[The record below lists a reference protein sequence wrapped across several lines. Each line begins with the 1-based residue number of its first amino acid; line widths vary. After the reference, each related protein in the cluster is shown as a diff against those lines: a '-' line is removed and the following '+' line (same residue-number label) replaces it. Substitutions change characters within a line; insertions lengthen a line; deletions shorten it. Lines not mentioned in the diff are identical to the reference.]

1 MSQKAEST
9 DVYVGVGE
17 RARLLGDVWVCTTA
31 GRSTC
36 GTPLSENE
44 RGGGVRSTLLL
55 LGGPIPAGKEEDMAV
70 MKSSPFSDG
79 PPKHIK

>member
-1 MSQKAEST
+1 MEA
-9 DVYVGVGE
+9 
-17 RARLLGDVWVCTTA
+17 
-31 GRSTC
+31 TC